1 MTLCIA
7 SISFESQ
14 LELANG
20 QLTSM
25 DILVVYIMV
34 MDASTLPLPNFAVVI
49 PTFREVENLKWLLP
63 KILNLYPSAKVIV
76 IDDSSEDGTDELI
89 AKLQNTFSPNRL
101 MLETRSES
109 PSYARS
115 LLKGIQIASTLDV
128 EKILQMDADG
138 SHPVEEI
145 STLIKSSSNVAIG
158 SRYIKGSKV
167 VDVPP
172 IRRVISRLGNY
183 YLNFRVSIPVA
194 DKTNGFR
201 AFDLKSIRVLESL
214 ESTQDGFSIQIDVLK
229 HLAQFS
235 TTFEEHP
242 TIFRYRNLGDSK
254 FNMRKVIEALNLTR
268 QK

>member
-1 MTLCIA
+1 MTMNR
-7 SISFESQ
+7 SR
-14 LELANG
+14 
-20 QLTSM
+20 
-25 DILVVYIMV
+25 
-34 MDASTLPLPNFAVVI
+34 LPLPKFAVVI
-49 PTFREVENLKWLLP
+49 PTFRERENLEWLVP
-63 KILNLYPSAKVIV
+63 KILNLYPSAKVLV
-76 IDDSSEDGTDELI
+76 IDDSSEDGTVELI
-89 AKLQNTFSPNRL
+89 AKLQNIFSSNRL
-101 MLETRSES
+101 RLETRSDS

-145 STLIKSSSNVAIG
+145 SALIMSSSNVAIG

-167 VDVPP
+167 LDVPP

-183 YLNFRVSIPVA
+183 YLNFSVPIPVV

-201 AFDLKSIRVLESL
+201 AFDRKSIRALENL
-214 ESTQDGFSIQIDVLK
+214 KSTQDGFSIQIDVLR
-229 HLAQFS
+229 HLAQFD

-254 FNMRKVIEALNLTR
+254 FNMRKVFEALNLTR